1 MIHLSEVDMMKTKTI
16 KTPLMMAE
24 AYSLS
29 ACPSSLALESKLS
42 RKLESHTGLVPRLSH
57 HEWKNLKN
65 SLFRMNVL
73 YIENVFYCFSSDD
86 VFSCEATSDDVRA
99 CAGACSQ
106 AQSHAISTKAQR
118 AKTSAEGFSWFLFIT
133 ET

>member
-1 MIHLSEVDMMKTKTI
+1 
-16 KTPLMMAE
+16 MAE

-57 HEWKNLKN
+57 HEWQKPTKQ
-65 SLFRMNVL
+65 SIPYECTVYRKC
-73 YIENVFYCFSSDD
+73 FYCFSSDD
-86 VFSCEATSDDVRA
+86 VFNCEATSDDVRA

-118 AKTSAEGFSWFLFIT
+118 AKTSAEGFLWFLFIT